1 MIINDFS
8 AISGEKGQTMKI
20 QRLIDYLACRAP
32 RKRALEDKE
41 KALKAYRE
49 EKNCLM
55 TENDFLKKEKDVL
68 EGEKNKQYQTIQELL
83 GEKKELKEQIEHLVQ
98 KANRLEIRL
107 EASTQR
113 ADGLFKEVE
122 SWKAA
127 ALRNDETA
135 KALKEAKEG
144 AFNAEKRAGEIAL
157 ERDRLCEA
165 LSDYEKAD
173 QKKKR
178 KATLPGRVIGKGKG
192 IKSTGATGAGVKLNK
207 Q

>member
-1 MIINDFS
+1 
-8 AISGEKGQTMKI
+8 MKI
-20 QRLIDYLACRAP
+20 QRLIDYLAGRAP
-32 RKRALEDKE
+32 LKRALEDKE

-113 ADGLFKEVE
+113 ADGLLNEVE

-127 ALRNDETA
+127 AL
-135 KALKEAKEG
+135 
-144 AFNAEKRAGEIAL
+144 
-157 ERDRLCEA
+157 
-165 LSDYEKAD
+165 KAD
-173 QKKKR
+173 KDIKGATQKQNKR
-178 KATLPGRVIGKGKG
+178 KKTPPSRLI
-192 IKSTGATGAGVKLNK
+192 
-207 Q
+207 